1 MSKAKTK
8 PRVVTKSRWLAANDA
23 GPHYAVL
30 PSGLDPDG
38 DHSYVRLTVPDPAAL
53 IRSGKLPKE
62 LQEAAVVFANHPD
75 GPDELMREVVVAA
88 ALRGAGQDA
97 LARLIASGE
106 ELGYHLI
113 AEMLLEPE
121 ITVEEAKTLPEMDRR
136 MLIDFAERRR
146 NVDAAGNR
154 LPIITIDDWLS
165 FRARPDDDAG
175 AGARGEN
182 GAEPAG
188 DVSEPDGGD
197 V

>member
-1 MSKAKTK
+1 MSKTKTR
-8 PRVVTKSRWLAANDA
+8 PRLVTKSRWLAANDA

-53 IRSGKLPKE
+53 TRSGKLPKE
-62 LQEAAVVFANHPD
+62 LHEAAVVFANHPD
-75 GPDELMREVVVAA
+75 GPDELMREIVVSAA
-88 ALRGAGQDA
+88 VRGAGQDA
-97 LARLIASGE
+97 LARLISAGE

-113 AEMLLEPE
+113 AEMLVEPE

-136 MLIDFAERRR
+136 MLLGFAERRR

-154 LPIITIDDWLS
+154 LPIITLDDWLS
-165 FRARPDDDAG
+165 FRARPDDLPSAG
-175 AGARGEN
+175 NGGED

-188 DVSEPDGGD
+188 DVPDADEGD